1 MTCMMYVETNVD
13 KCIMNTKHWLLKEE
27 ENVTPQLTR
36 PSDVENIAQQT
47 SESEK
52 VFFSLGLKDTDRYR
66 ECQQLQLS
74 MSRRDVK

>member
-1 MTCMMYVETNVD
+1 MSREQHGKV
-13 KCIMNTKHWLLKEE
+13 LKEE
-27 ENVTPQLTR
+27 EMSHLTPPSNVK
-36 PSDVENIAQQT
+36 NIPQQT

-52 VFFSLGLKDTDRYR
+52 VFFSLGLKDTTDRYR

>member
-1 MTCMMYVETNVD
+1 MSREHGKV
-13 KCIMNTKHWLLKEE
+13 LKEE
-27 ENVTPQLTR
+27 EMSHLTPPSNVK
-36 PSDVENIAQQT
+36 NIAQQT